1 MTRIEIKEKI
11 LDVLSSFTLFKDK
24 ALNMDSYDKP
34 AEMLDLDSLDMA
46 QFLDEV
52 ERRFKIRVDD
62 NVFNKGKDLE
72 IREIVEAVYYELDK

>member
-1 MTRIEIKEKI
+1 MTRIEIKEKV